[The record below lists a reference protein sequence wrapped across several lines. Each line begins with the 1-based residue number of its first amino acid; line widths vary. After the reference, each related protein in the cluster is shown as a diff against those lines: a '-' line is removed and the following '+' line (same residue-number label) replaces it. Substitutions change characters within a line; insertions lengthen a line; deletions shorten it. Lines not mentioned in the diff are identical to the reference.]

1 MYIKDKIIMIMW
13 GVHKHDTFREMAVA
27 ADVSIA
33 TIHERLKELIDDEL
47 VSPPP
52 QPGLARAYSLTARG
66 YEELEQN
73 MPNLI
78 RSEEDDDNVQN
89 WNESYISVTPE
100 G

>member
-13 GVHKHDTFREMAVA
+13 GVHKRETFREMAVA

-33 TIHERLKELIDDEL
+33 TVHERLKELIEKGL

-52 QPGLARAYSLTARG
+52 KPGIARAYSLTTFG
-66 YEELEQN
+66 YEVLELN

-78 RSEEDDDNVQN
+78 KSEEEENVQN
-89 WNESYISVTPE
+89 RNESYISVAP
-100 G
+100 